1 MFRDYRYV
9 ENYPGYIISNF
20 GEVFS
25 TKRGN
30 VKQLKSKLYNKGY
43 LMLTLS
49 KNNKKTTHSIHA
61 LVGNAFIGLRTGGL
75 SFDHIDRV
83 KINNRAD
90 NIRLATNSEQNL
102 NKGIQKRN
110 KSGFQNICEYKRN
123 GTEYYKLEIKRNK
136 KLIVDRRFRK
146 TDYNIEDVAK
156 IRDDVIAKYNHNVL
170 LNKVHIELS
179 GIKYLVDPFEI
190 WIDF

>member
-1 MFRDYRYV
+1 MYRDYRYI

-25 TKRGN
+25 IKGKKVR
-30 VKQLKSKLYNKGY
+30 QLKSSPNNNGY

-49 KNNKKTTHSIHA
+49 KNNKHTTHSIHA

-75 SFDHIDRV
+75 TFDHIDRI

-102 NKGIQKRN
+102 NKAIQKRN

-123 GTEYYKLEIKRNK
+123 GTEFYKLEIIRNK
-136 KLIVDRRFRK
+136 KLIVDRRFK
-146 TDYNIEDVAK
+146 ISDYTIEDVAK
-156 IRDDVIAKYNHNVL
+156 IRDDIIAKYNHEVC
-170 LNKVHIELS
+170 LNKVHIELLHVRN
-179 GIKYLVDPFEI
+179 LVRSV
-190 WIDF
+190 